1 MKKILFISTALL
13 ASLTAC
19 EDYNDQ
25 FNLGSQISDVKKGVA
40 IKLAAADYATVA
52 NNATNKEIALSK
64 DPENGT
70 YVAALEAIGKNRYFA
85 DKTEAEWFLP
95 AFITEKYPQA
105 DAGSRFSVSYNMYKA
120 PSTYLADFKN
130 LKEYTLSNADYKKV
144 WAETATATYLSP
156 STMKKL
162 PEVLAGAMSNPAE
175 GDMVAV
181 NYAYSEFEPS
191 AGGGSVV
198 PMVYQKVTSFDG
210 EGGNYVI
217 ASKADDGNY
226 YPFGKL
232 SNEGKESAYM
242 YPDPITVSESGVIS
256 QDDGAEQVIAIEA
269 TENGYTLKNAW
280 GQYLYQN
287 ATFDGFYVSS
297 SKPAEAGEWSI
308 SPNSGGTFALKNIAR
323 NKTVKLT
330 LYKDSYSYGCYA
342 DSKYTY
348 FSDPMNKESDKFTIK
363 DVTLPEGSKYVWKI
377 DDSYGYYKGSAFVNK
392 KNLPS
397 ESYVVSSE
405 IDLSKATAPVLNFNL
420 AINHLRE
427 NLAIN
432 HLRENLA
439 TDFFTVRVSSNYTG
453 DVASATWTDL
463 TYDASKVGSS
473 WSFTDQSIDLSQFK
487 GQKIV
492 ISYGYKSTDKC
503 APTVELKNT
512 LVKEKKYWDVC
523 LFKEVPEN
531 EVAAAMMRMTRAS
544 GAYANTA
551 ALYVYTNGTWAEYA
565 KEDVNVL
572 VADPKFYAEI
582 GTDYVSKPSIIFPV
596 YLAQKFPYAVKGE
609 QVAVVYKKTADSNP
623 IVEEYTLNGTWAAST
638 NYSTRTT
645 IFEKAADGTY
655 TAQAGVY
662 LDEALTGGNDGGF
675 TVQDIA
681 LTGVSYVWKND
692 ASYGWKASAFMNNT
706 NNETESWLLTPA
718 IDLSEAMTPQLSFEE
733 AHKFLNGN
741 PLSEYMM
748 VKVSTDYIDDV
759 ESCTWETV
767 EVDETQWSD
776 GQSWD
781 FYKVGPYSLSAYVGQ
796 VIRIAFVYKS
806 TSSAAPTWEIKNVL
820 VNEAE

>member
-210 EGGNYVI
+210 EEGNYVI
-217 ASKADDGNY
+217 AAKADDGNY

-242 YPDPITVSESGVIS
+242 YPNPITVSESGVIS

-297 SKPAEAGEWSI
+297 SKPAEAGDWSI
-308 SPNSGGTFALKNIAR
+308 SPNSDGTFALKNIAR

-348 FSDPMNKESDKFTIK
+348 FSDPMNKETDKFAIK
-363 DVTLPEGSKYVWKI
+363 DVKLPEGSTYVWSI
-377 DDSYGYYKGSAFVNK
+377 DKKYACHKASAFVGE
-392 KNLPS
+392 KNLTS
-397 ESYVVSSE
+397 ESYLVSSE

-420 AINHLRE
+420 AINHLGE
-427 NLAIN
+427 NLA
-432 HLRENLA
+432 A
-439 TDFFTVRVSSNYTG
+439 TDFFTVRVSSDYTG

-638 NYSTRTT
+638 AYSTRTT

-681 LTGVSYVWKND
+681 LTGVSHVWKSD
-692 ASYGWKASAFMNNT
+692 ASYGWKASAFMINT
-706 NNETESWLLTPA
+706 NYETESWLLTPA

-733 AHKFLNGN
+733 AHRFLNGN

-748 VKVSTDYIDDV
+748 VKVSTNYIDDV

-776 GQSWD
+776 GQNWD

>member
-19 EDYNDQ
+19 DDYNDQ
-25 FNLGSQISDVKKGVA
+25 FNLDSQISDVKKGVA
-40 IKLAAADYATVA
+40 IKLAAADYATIA

-85 DKTEAEWFLP
+85 SKTEAEWFLP

-105 DAGSRFSVSYNMYKA
+105 DAGSRFSVSYNMYKE

-130 LKEYTLSNADYKKV
+130 LKEYTLSNTDYRNV
-144 WAETATATYLSP
+144 WGETASATYLSP
-156 STMKKL
+156 STLKKL
-162 PEVLAGAMSNPAE
+162 PEVLSGAVSNPAE
-175 GDMVAV
+175 GDMMVV

-210 EGGNYVI
+210 EAGNYVI
-217 ASKADDGNY
+217 AAKADDGNY

-232 SNEGKESAYM
+232 SNESKESAYM
-242 YPDPITVSESGVIS
+242 YPDPITVSENGVIS
-256 QDDGAEQVIAIEA
+256 QDDGAEQVMAIEA
-269 TENGYTLKNAW
+269 TENGYNLKNAW

-287 ATFDGFYVSS
+287 ATYDGFYVSS
-297 SKPAEAGEWSI
+297 SKPTEAGEWSI
-308 SPNSGGTFALKNIAR
+308 SPNSDGTFVLKNIAR
-323 NKTVKLT
+323 DKTVKLT

-363 DVTLPEGSKYVWKI
+363 DVKLPEGSTYVWKI
-377 DDSYGYYKGSAFVNK
+377 DSYGYYKGSAFVNN
-392 KNLPS
+392 KNLAS

-405 IDLSKATAPVLNFNL
+405 IDLSKATAPVLSFNL
-420 AINHLRE
+420 AINFL
-427 NLAIN
+427 NGN
-432 HLRENLA
+432 KA

-453 DVASATWTDL
+453 DVAGATWTDL

-473 WSFTDQSIDLSQFK
+473 WTFTNQSIDLSQFK

-492 ISYGYKSTDKC
+492 IAYGYKSTDKC
-503 APTVELKNT
+503 APTVELKNSS
-512 LVKEKKYWDVC
+512 VKEKSYWDVC

-544 GAYANTA
+544 GAYANSS
-551 ALYVYTNGTWAEYA
+551 ALYVYSDGAWVEYN

-582 GTDYVSKPSIIFPV
+582 GTDYVSKPSVIFPV

-662 LDEALTGGNDGGF
+662 LDEALTGGSDGGF

-681 LTGVSYVWKND
+681 LTGVSYVWKSD

-706 NNETESWLLTPA
+706 NYPTESWLLTPA
-718 IDLSEAMTPQLSFEE
+718 IDLSEAVSPQLSFEE
-733 AHKFLNGN
+733 AHKFLNNN
-741 PLSEYMM
+741 PLSEFMM
-748 VKVSTDYIDDV
+748 IKVSTDYVDDV
-759 ESCTWETV
+759 ESATWDDV
-767 EVDETQWSD
+767 EIDETQWSD

-781 FYKVGPYSLSAYVGQ
+781 YYKVGPYSLSAYIGQ

-806 TSSAAPTWEIKNVL
+806 TDSAAPTWEIKNAL

>member
-64 DPENGT
+64 DPEKGT

-217 ASKADDGNY
+217 AAKADDGNY

-232 SNEGKESAYM
+232 DNEGKESAYM

-342 DSKYTY
+342 ESKYAY
-348 FSDPMNKESDKFTIK
+348 FSDPMDKETDKFAIK
-363 DVTLPEGSKYVWKI
+363 DVKLPEGSTYVWSI
-377 DDSYGYYKGSAFVNK
+377 DKKNGYHKASAFVGG
-392 KNLPS
+392 KNLTS

-405 IDLSKATAPVLNFNL
+405 IDLSKATAPVLNFTL
-420 AINHLRE
+420 AINYL
-427 NLAIN
+427 NGN
-432 HLRENLA
+432 KA
-439 TDFFTVRVSSNYTG
+439 TDFFTVRVSSDYTG
-453 DVASATWTDL
+453 DVAGATWTDL

-473 WSFTDQSIDLSQFK
+473 WTFTDQSIDLSQFN

-492 ISYGYKSTDKC
+492 IAYGYKSTDQC
-503 APTVELKNT
+503 APPVRLKNT
-512 LVKEKKYWDVC
+512 LVKEKDAKYWDVC

-572 VADPKFYAEI
+572 VADPKLYAEI

>member
-25 FNLGSQISDVKKGVA
+25 FNLGSQISDVKKGVS
-40 IKLAAADYATVA
+40 IKLEAADYATVA

-130 LKEYTLSNADYKKV
+130 LKEYTLTNADYKKV

-162 PEVLAGAMSNPAE
+162 PEVLAGAMGNPAE

-217 ASKADDGNY
+217 AAKADDGNY

-232 SNEGKESAYM
+232 SDESKESAYM
-242 YPDPITVSESGVIS
+242 YPDPMVVSENGVIS
-256 QDDGAEQVIAIEA
+256 QDDGAEQVIAIEV

-287 ATFDGFYVSS
+287 ATYDGFYVSS

-308 SPNSGGTFALKNIAR
+308 SPNSDGTFALKNIAR

-342 DSKYTY
+342 ESKYAY
-348 FSDPMNKESDKFTIK
+348 FSDPMDKETDKFAIK
-363 DVTLPEGSKYVWKI
+363 DVKLPEGSTYVWSI
-377 DDSYGYYKGSAFVNK
+377 DKYGYHKASAFVGG
-392 KNLPS
+392 KNLTS
-397 ESYVVSSE
+397 ESYLVSSE

-420 AINHLRE
+420 AINYLRG
-427 NLAIN
+427 
-432 HLRENLA
+432 NLA

-453 DVASATWTDL
+453 DVAGATWTDL

-473 WSFTDQSIDLSQFK
+473 WTFTDQSIDLSQFN

-492 ISYGYKSTDKC
+492 IAYGYKSTDQC

-512 LVKEKKYWDVC
+512 LVKEKDAKYWDVC

-531 EVAAAMMRMTRAS
+531 EVAAAMMRMTTRAS

-623 IVEEYTLNGTWAAST
+623 IVEEYTFNGGWAAST

-645 IFEKAADGTY
+645 IFEKAVDGTY
-655 TAQAGVY
+655 SAQAGVY

-681 LTGVSYVWKND
+681 LTGVSYVWKSD
-692 ASYGWKASAFMNNT
+692 ASYGWKASGFRDNT
-706 NNETESWLLTPA
+706 NYETESWLLTPA
-718 IDLSEAMTPQLSFEE
+718 VDLSEAMTPQLSFEE
-733 AHKFLNGN
+733 AHKFLGTNKI
-741 PLSEYMM
+741 SDYMM
-748 VKVSTDYIDDV
+748 VKVSTDYVDDV
-759 ESCTWETV
+759 ESCTWEDV
-767 EVDETQWSD
+767 EIDETQWSD

>member
-130 LKEYTLSNADYKKV
+130 LKEYTLTNADYKKV

-162 PEVLAGAMSNPAE
+162 PEVLASAMSNPAE

-198 PMVYQKVTSFDG
+198 PMVYQQVTSFDG
-210 EGGNYVI
+210 EEGNYVI
-217 ASKADDGNY
+217 AAMADDGNY

-232 SNEGKESAYM
+232 SNESKESAYM
-242 YPDPITVSESGVIS
+242 YPDPIAVSENGVIS
-256 QDDGAEQVIAIEA
+256 QDDGVEQVIAIEA

-287 ATFDGFYVSS
+287 ATYDGFYVSS

-308 SPNSGGTFALKNIAR
+308 SPNSDGTFALKNIAR

-342 DSKYTY
+342 ESKYAY
-348 FSDPMNKESDKFTIK
+348 FSDPMDKETDKFTMKDIK
-363 DVTLPEGSKYVWKI
+363 LPEGSTYVWSI
-377 DDSYGYYKGSAFVNK
+377 DKYGYHKASAFVGG
-392 KNLPS
+392 KNLAS
-397 ESYVVSSE
+397 ESYLVSSE

-420 AINHLRE
+420 AINYLRG
-427 NLAIN
+427 
-432 HLRENLA
+432 NLA

-453 DVASATWTDL
+453 DIASATWTDL

-473 WSFTDQSIDLSQFK
+473 WTFTDQSIDLSQFN

-492 ISYGYKSTDKC
+492 IAYGYKSTDQC

-512 LVKEKKYWDVC
+512 LVKEKDAKYWDVC

-531 EVAAAMMRMTRAS
+531 EIAAAMMRMATRAS

-609 QVAVVYKKTADSNP
+609 QVAVVYKKTADGNP
-623 IVEEYTLNGTWAAST
+623 IVEEYTFNGGWAAST

-681 LTGVSYVWKND
+681 LTGVSYVWKSD

-706 NNETESWLLTPA
+706 NYETESWLLTPA
-718 IDLSEAMTPQLSFEE
+718 IDLSEAMSPQLSFEE
-733 AHKFLNGN
+733 AHKFLGTNKI
-741 PLSEYMM
+741 SDYMM
-748 VKVSTDYIDDV
+748 VKISTDYVDDV

>member
-1 MKKILFISTALL
+1 MK
-13 ASLTAC
+13 
-19 EDYNDQ
+19 
-25 FNLGSQISDVKKGVA
+25 
-40 IKLAAADYATVA
+40 
-52 NNATNKEIALSK
+52 
-64 DPENGT
+64 
-70 YVAALEAIGKNRYFA
+70 
-85 DKTEAEWFLP
+85 
-95 AFITEKYPQA
+95 
-105 DAGSRFSVSYNMYKA
+105 
-120 PSTYLADFKN
+120 
-130 LKEYTLSNADYKKV
+130 
-144 WAETATATYLSP
+144 
-156 STMKKL
+156 
-162 PEVLAGAMSNPAE
+162 
-175 GDMVAV
+175 
-181 NYAYSEFEPS
+181 EP
-191 AGGGSVV
+191 
-198 PMVYQKVTSFDG
+198 
-210 EGGNYVI
+210 
-217 ASKADDGNY
+217 
-226 YPFGKL
+226 
-232 SNEGKESAYM
+232 
-242 YPDPITVSESGVIS
+242 
-256 QDDGAEQVIAIEA
+256 
-269 TENGYTLKNAW
+269 
-280 GQYLYQN
+280 
-287 ATFDGFYVSS
+287 
-297 SKPAEAGEWSI
+297 
-308 SPNSGGTFALKNIAR
+308 
-323 NKTVKLT
+323 
-330 LYKDSYSYGCYA
+330 C
-342 DSKYTY
+342 
-348 FSDPMNKESDKFTIK
+348 IK

-377 DDSYGYYKGSAFVNK
+377 DDSYGYYKGSAFVNN
-392 KNLPS
+392 KNLVS

-405 IDLSKATAPVLNFNL
+405 IDLSKATAPVLNFTL
-420 AINHLRE
+420 AINFLKG
-427 NLAIN
+427 NK
-432 HLRENLA
+432 A

-453 DVASATWTDL
+453 DVAGATWTDL

-512 LVKEKKYWDVC
+512 LVKEKDAKYWDVC

-572 VADPKFYAEI
+572 VADPKLYAEI

-681 LTGVSYVWKND
+681 LTGVSYVWKSD

>member
-13 ASLTAC
+13 AALTAC
-19 EDYNDQ
+19 DDYNDQ

-40 IKLAAADYATVA
+40 IKLAAADYATIA

-85 DKTEAEWFLP
+85 SKTEAEWFLP

-105 DAGSRFSVSYNMYKA
+105 DAGSRFSVSYNMYKE
-120 PSTYLADFKN
+120 PSAYLTDFKN
-130 LKEYTLSNADYKKV
+130 LKEYTLSNADYRNV
-144 WAETATATYLSP
+144 WGETASATYLSP
-156 STMKKL
+156 STVKKL
-162 PEVLAGAMSNPAE
+162 PEVLSGAVSNPAE
-175 GDMVAV
+175 GDMMVV

-191 AGGGSVV
+191 SGGSSVV

-210 EGGNYVI
+210 EAGNYVI
-217 ASKADDGNY
+217 AAKADDGNY

-232 SNEGKESAYM
+232 SNESKESAYM
-242 YPDPITVSESGVIS
+242 YPDPITVSENGVIS

-287 ATFDGFYVSS
+287 ATYDGFYVSS
-297 SKPAEAGEWSI
+297 SKPTEAGEWSI
-308 SPNSGGTFALKNIAR
+308 SPNSDGTFVLKNIAR
-323 NKTVKLT
+323 DKTVKLT

-342 DSKYTY
+342 NSKYTY

-363 DVTLPEGSKYVWKI
+363 DVMLPEGSTYVWKI
-377 DDSYGYYKGSAFVNK
+377 DDSHGYYKGSAFVNN
-392 KNLPS
+392 KNLVS

-405 IDLSKATAPVLNFNL
+405 IDLSKATAPVLSFNL
-420 AINHLRE
+420 AINFL
-427 NLAIN
+427 NGN
-432 HLRENLA
+432 KA
-439 TDFFTVRVSSNYTG
+439 TDFFTVKVSSNYTG
-453 DVASATWTDL
+453 DVSSATWTDL
-463 TYDASKVGSS
+463 TYDASKLGSS
-473 WSFTDQSIDLSQFK
+473 WTFTDQSIDLSQFK

-492 ISYGYKSTDKC
+492 IAFAYKSTDQC

-512 LVKEKKYWDVC
+512 LVKEKNYWDVC

-531 EVAAAMMRMTRAS
+531 EVAAAMVRMSRAT
-544 GAYANTA
+544 GAYANSS
-551 ALYVYTNGTWAEYA
+551 ALYVYSDGAWVEYN

-582 GTDYVSKPSIIFPV
+582 GTDYVSKPSVTFPI

-623 IVEEYTLNGTWAAST
+623 VVEEYTLNGTWAAST
-638 NYSTRTT
+638 AYSTRTT

-662 LDEALTGGNDGGF
+662 LDEALTGGSDGGF

-681 LTGVSYVWKND
+681 LTGVSYVWKSD

-706 NNETESWLLTPA
+706 NYPTESWLLTPA
-718 IDLSEAMTPQLSFEE
+718 IDLSEAVSPQLSFEE
-733 AHKFLNGN
+733 AHKFLNNN
-741 PLSEYMM
+741 PLSEFMM
-748 VKVSTDYIDDV
+748 IKVSTDYVDDV
-759 ESCTWETV
+759 ESATWDDV
-767 EVDETQWSD
+767 EIDETQWSD

-806 TSSAAPTWEIKNVL
+806 TSSAAPTWEIKNAL

>member
-120 PSTYLADFKN
+120 PSTYLTDFKN

-217 ASKADDGNY
+217 AAKADDGNY

-232 SNEGKESAYM
+232 SNESKESAYM
-242 YPDPITVSESGVIS
+242 YPDPITVSENGVIS

-308 SPNSGGTFALKNIAR
+308 SPNSDGTFVLKNIAR
-323 NKTVKLT
+323 DKTVKLT

-377 DDSYGYYKGSAFVNK
+377 DDSHGYYKGSAFVNN
-392 KNLPS
+392 KNLVS

-405 IDLSKATAPVLNFNL
+405 IDLSKATAPVLNFTL
-420 AINHLRE
+420 AINFLKG
-427 NLAIN
+427 NK
-432 HLRENLA
+432 A

-453 DVASATWTDL
+453 DVAGATWTDL

-473 WSFTDQSIDLSQFK
+473 WNFTDQSIDLSQFK

-512 LVKEKKYWDVC
+512 LVKEKDAKYWDVC

-551 ALYVYTNGTWAEYA
+551 ALYVCTNGTWAEYA

-582 GTDYVSKPSIIFPV
+582 GTDYVSKPSVIFPV

-623 IVEEYTLNGTWAAST
+623 IVEEYTLNGTVLSLPKGE
-638 NYSTRTT
+638 NRR
-645 IFEKAADGTY
+645 IF
-655 TAQAGVY
+655 
-662 LDEALTGGNDGGF
+662 F
-675 TVQDIA
+675 
-681 LTGVSYVWKND
+681 S
-692 ASYGWKASAFMNNT
+692 
-706 NNETESWLLTPA
+706 LLTKSNRFSHEKTF
-718 IDLSEAMTPQLSFEE
+718 IYFRT
-733 AHKFLNGN
+733 G
-741 PLSEYMM
+741 
-748 VKVSTDYIDDV
+748 T
-759 ESCTWETV
+759 
-767 EVDETQWSD
+767 
-776 GQSWD
+776 G
-781 FYKVGPYSLSAYVGQ
+781 
-796 VIRIAFVYKS
+796 FVQCR
-806 TSSAAPTWEIKNVL
+806 L
-820 VNEAE
+820 

>member
-130 LKEYTLSNADYKKV
+130 LKEYTLTNADYKKV

-217 ASKADDGNY
+217 AAKADDGNY

-232 SNEGKESAYM
+232 SDESKESAYM
-242 YPDPITVSESGVIS
+242 YPDPMVVSENGVIS
-256 QDDGAEQVIAIEA
+256 QDDGAEQVIAIEV

-287 ATFDGFYVSS
+287 ATYDGFYVSS

-308 SPNSGGTFALKNIAR
+308 SPNSDGTFALKNIAR

-342 DSKYTY
+342 ESKYAY
-348 FSDPMNKESDKFTIK
+348 FSDPMDKETDKFAIK
-363 DVTLPEGSKYVWKI
+363 DVKLPEGSTYVWSI
-377 DDSYGYYKGSAFVNK
+377 DKYGYHKASAFVGG
-392 KNLPS
+392 KNLTS
-397 ESYVVSSE
+397 ESYLVSSE

-420 AINHLRE
+420 AINYLRG
-427 NLAIN
+427 
-432 HLRENLA
+432 NLA

-463 TYDASKVGSS
+463 TYDASNVGSS
-473 WSFTDQSIDLSQFK
+473 WTFTDQSIDLSQFN

-492 ISYGYKSTDKC
+492 IAYGYKSTDQC

-512 LVKEKKYWDVC
+512 LVKEKDAKYWDVC

-531 EVAAAMMRMTRAS
+531 EVAAAMMRMTTRAS

-623 IVEEYTLNGTWAAST
+623 IVEEYTFNGGWAAST

-645 IFEKAADGTY
+645 IFVKAADGTY

-681 LTGVSYVWKND
+681 LTGVSYVWKSD

-706 NNETESWLLTPA
+706 NYETESWLLTPA

-733 AHKFLNGN
+733 AHKFLGTNKI
-741 PLSEYMM
+741 SDYMM
-748 VKVSTDYIDDV
+748 VKVSTDYVDDV
-759 ESCTWETV
+759 ESCTWEDV
-767 EVDETQWSD
+767 EIDETQWSD

>member
-217 ASKADDGNY
+217 AAKADDGNY

-256 QDDGAEQVIAIEA
+256 QDDGAEQVIAIEV

-287 ATFDGFYVSS
+287 PTYDGFYVSS

-308 SPNSGGTFALKNIAR
+308 SPNSDGTFALKNIAR

-348 FSDPMNKESDKFTIK
+348 FSDPMNKETDKFAIK
-363 DVTLPEGSKYVWKI
+363 DVKLPEGSTYVWSI
-377 DDSYGYYKGSAFVNK
+377 DKKYACHKASAFVGE
-392 KNLPS
+392 KNLTS
-397 ESYVVSSE
+397 ESYLVSSE

-420 AINHLRE
+420 AINHLGE
-427 NLAIN
+427 N
-432 HLRENLA
+432 NLA
-439 TDFFTVRVSSNYTG
+439 TDFFTVRVSSDYTG
-453 DVASATWTDL
+453 DVAIATWTDL
-463 TYDASKVGSS
+463 TYDASNVGKS
-473 WSFTDQSIDLSQFK
+473 WTFTDQSIDLSQFK

-492 ISYGYKSTDKC
+492 IAYGYKSTDKC

-512 LVKEKKYWDVC
+512 LVKEKDAKYWDVC

-572 VADPKFYAEI
+572 VADPKLYAEI

-681 LTGVSYVWKND
+681 LTGVSYVWKSD
-692 ASYGWKASAFMNNT
+692 AIYGWKASAFMNNT

-733 AHKFLNGN
+733 AHKFLGTNKI
-741 PLSEYMM
+741 SDYMM
-748 VKVSTDYIDDV
+748 VKISTDYVDDV

>member
-130 LKEYTLSNADYKKV
+130 LKEYTLTNADYKKV

-217 ASKADDGNY
+217 AAKADDGNY

-232 SNEGKESAYM
+232 SDESKESAYM
-242 YPDPITVSESGVIS
+242 YPDPMVVSENGVIS
-256 QDDGAEQVIAIEA
+256 QDDGAEQVIAIEV

-287 ATFDGFYVSS
+287 ATYDGFYVSS

-308 SPNSGGTFALKNIAR
+308 SPNSDGTFALKNIAR

-342 DSKYTY
+342 ESKYAY
-348 FSDPMNKESDKFTIK
+348 FSDPMDKETDKFAIK
-363 DVTLPEGSKYVWKI
+363 DVKLPEGSTYVWSI
-377 DDSYGYYKGSAFVNK
+377 DKYGYHKASAFVGG
-392 KNLPS
+392 KNLTS
-397 ESYVVSSE
+397 ESYLVSSE

-420 AINHLRE
+420 AINYLRG
-427 NLAIN
+427 
-432 HLRENLA
+432 NLA

-463 TYDASKVGSS
+463 TYDASNVGSS
-473 WSFTDQSIDLSQFK
+473 WTFTDQSIDLSQFN

-492 ISYGYKSTDKC
+492 IAYGYKSTDQC

-512 LVKEKKYWDVC
+512 LVKEKDAKYWDVC

-531 EVAAAMMRMTRAS
+531 EVAAAMMRMTTRAS

-623 IVEEYTLNGTWAAST
+623 IVEEYTFNGGWAAST

-681 LTGVSYVWKND
+681 LTGVSYVWKSD

-706 NNETESWLLTPA
+706 NYETESWLLTPA
-718 IDLSEAMTPQLSFEE
+718 VDLSEAMTPQLSFEE
-733 AHKFLNGN
+733 AHKFLGTNKI
-741 PLSEYMM
+741 SDYMM
-748 VKVSTDYIDDV
+748 VKVSTDYVDDV
-759 ESCTWETV
+759 ESCTWEDV
-767 EVDETQWSD
+767 EIDETQWSD

>member
-210 EGGNYVI
+210 EEGNYVI
-217 ASKADDGNY
+217 AAKADDGNY

-242 YPDPITVSESGVIS
+242 YPNPITVSESGVIS

-297 SKPAEAGEWSI
+297 SKPAEAGDWSI
-308 SPNSGGTFALKNIAR
+308 SPNSDGTFALKNIAR

-348 FSDPMNKESDKFTIK
+348 FSDPMNKETDKFAIK
-363 DVTLPEGSKYVWKI
+363 DVKLPEGSTYVWSI
-377 DDSYGYYKGSAFVNK
+377 DKKYACHKASAFVGE
-392 KNLPS
+392 KNLTS
-397 ESYVVSSE
+397 ESYLVSSE

-420 AINHLRE
+420 AINHLGE
-427 NLAIN
+427 NLA
-432 HLRENLA
+432 A
-439 TDFFTVRVSSNYTG
+439 TDFFTVRVSSDYTG

-572 VADPKFYAEI
+572 VADPKLYAEI

-681 LTGVSYVWKND
+681 LTGVSHVWKSD
-692 ASYGWKASAFMNNT
+692 ASYGWKASAHMNNT
-706 NNETESWLLTPA
+706 NYETESWLLTPA

>member
-1 MKKILFISTALL
+1 MKKILFASTILL

-25 FNLGSQISDVKKGVA
+25 FNIGSQISDVKKGVA

-85 DKTEAEWFLP
+85 SKTEAEWFLP

-105 DAGSRFSVSYNMYKA
+105 DAGSRFSVSYNMYRE

-130 LKEYTLSNADYKKV
+130 LKEYTLSNADYRNV
-144 WAETATATYLSP
+144 WGETASATYLSP
-156 STMKKL
+156 STVKKL
-162 PEVLAGAMSNPAE
+162 PEVLSGAVSNPAE
-175 GDMVAV
+175 GDMMVV

-210 EGGNYVI
+210 EAGNYVI
-217 ASKADDGNY
+217 AAKADDGNY

-232 SNEGKESAYM
+232 SNESKESAYM
-242 YPDPITVSESGVIS
+242 YPDPITVSENGVIS

-287 ATFDGFYVSS
+287 ATYDGFYVSS
-297 SKPAEAGEWSI
+297 SKPTEAGEWSI
-308 SPNSGGTFALKNIAR
+308 SPNSDGTFVLKNIAR
-323 NKTVKLT
+323 DKTVKLT

-363 DVTLPEGSKYVWKI
+363 DVTLPEGSTYVWKI
-377 DDSYGYYKGSAFVNK
+377 DDSHGYYKGSAFVNN
-392 KNLPS
+392 KNLVS

-405 IDLSKATAPVLNFNL
+405 IDLSKATAPVLNFTL
-420 AINHLRE
+420 AINFL
-427 NLAIN
+427 NGN
-432 HLRENLA
+432 KA

-453 DVASATWTDL
+453 DVAGATWTDL

-473 WSFTDQSIDLSQFK
+473 WTFTDQSIDLSQFK

-492 ISYGYKSTDKC
+492 IAYSYKSTDKC

-512 LVKEKKYWDVC
+512 LVKEKNYWDVC

-544 GAYANTA
+544 GAYANSS
-551 ALYVYTNGTWAEYA
+551 ALYVYSNGTWAEYS

-582 GTDYVSKPSIIFPV
+582 GADYVSKPSVTFPI

-609 QVAVVYKKTADSNP
+609 QVAVVYKKTADGNP
-623 IVEEYTLNGTWAAST
+623 VVEEYTLNGTWAAST
-638 NYSTRTT
+638 AYSTRTT

-681 LTGVSYVWKND
+681 LTGVSYVWKSD

-706 NNETESWLLTPA
+706 NYPTESWLLTPA
-718 IDLSEAMTPQLSFEE
+718 IDLSEAVSPQLSFEE
-733 AHKFLNGN
+733 AHKFLNNN

-748 VKVSTDYIDDV
+748 IKVSTDYVDNV
-759 ESCTWETV
+759 EDCTWETL

-806 TSSAAPTWEIKNVL
+806 TSNAAPTWEIKNVL

>member
-25 FNLGSQISDVKKGVA
+25 FNLGSQISDVKKGVS
-40 IKLAAADYATVA
+40 IKLEAADYATVA

-130 LKEYTLSNADYKKV
+130 LKEYTLTNADYKKV

-217 ASKADDGNY
+217 AAKADDGNY

-232 SNEGKESAYM
+232 SDESKESAYM
-242 YPDPITVSESGVIS
+242 YPDPMVVSENGVIS
-256 QDDGAEQVIAIEA
+256 QDDGAEQVIAIEV

-287 ATFDGFYVSS
+287 ATYDGFYVSS

-308 SPNSGGTFALKNIAR
+308 SPNSDGTFALKNIAR

-342 DSKYTY
+342 ESKYAY
-348 FSDPMNKESDKFTIK
+348 FSDPMDKETDKFAIK
-363 DVTLPEGSKYVWKI
+363 DVKLPEGSTYVWSI
-377 DDSYGYYKGSAFVNK
+377 DKYGYHKASAFVGG
-392 KNLPS
+392 KNLTS
-397 ESYVVSSE
+397 ESYLVSSE

-420 AINHLRE
+420 AINYLRG
-427 NLAIN
+427 
-432 HLRENLA
+432 NLA

-463 TYDASKVGSS
+463 TYDASNVGSS
-473 WSFTDQSIDLSQFK
+473 WTFTDQSIDLSQFN

-492 ISYGYKSTDKC
+492 IAYGYKSTDQC

-512 LVKEKKYWDVC
+512 LVKEKDAKYWDVC

-531 EVAAAMMRMTRAS
+531 EVAAAMMRMTTRAS

-623 IVEEYTLNGTWAAST
+623 IVEEYTFNGGWAAST

-645 IFEKAADGTY
+645 IFEKAVDGTY
-655 TAQAGVY
+655 SAQAGVY

-681 LTGVSYVWKND
+681 LTGVSYVWKSD
-692 ASYGWKASAFMNNT
+692 ASYGWKASGFRDNT
-706 NNETESWLLTPA
+706 NYETESWLLTPA
-718 IDLSEAMTPQLSFEE
+718 VDLSEAMTPQLSFEE
-733 AHKFLNGN
+733 AHKFLGTNKI
-741 PLSEYMM
+741 SDYMM
-748 VKVSTDYIDDV
+748 VKVSTDYVDDV
-759 ESCTWETV
+759 ESCTWEDV
-767 EVDETQWSD
+767 EIDETQWSD

>member
-130 LKEYTLSNADYKKV
+130 LKEYTLTNADYKKV

-217 ASKADDGNY
+217 AAKADDGNY

-232 SNEGKESAYM
+232 SDESKESAYM
-242 YPDPITVSESGVIS
+242 YPDPMVVSENGVIS
-256 QDDGAEQVIAIEA
+256 QDDGAEQVIAIEV

-287 ATFDGFYVSS
+287 ATYDGFYVSS

-308 SPNSGGTFALKNIAR
+308 SPNSDGTFALKNIAR

-342 DSKYTY
+342 ESKYAY
-348 FSDPMNKESDKFTIK
+348 FSDPMDKETDKFAIK
-363 DVTLPEGSKYVWKI
+363 DVKLPEGSTYVWSI
-377 DDSYGYYKGSAFVNK
+377 DQYGYHKASAFVGG
-392 KNLPS
+392 KNLTS
-397 ESYVVSSE
+397 ESYLVSSE

-420 AINHLRE
+420 AINYLRG
-427 NLAIN
+427 
-432 HLRENLA
+432 NLA

-463 TYDASKVGSS
+463 TYDASNVGSS
-473 WSFTDQSIDLSQFK
+473 WTFTDQSIDLSQFN

-492 ISYGYKSTDKC
+492 IAYGYKSTDQC

-512 LVKEKKYWDVC
+512 LVKEKDAKYWGVC

-531 EVAAAMMRMTRAS
+531 EVAAAMMRMTTRAS

-623 IVEEYTLNGTWAAST
+623 IVEEYTFNGGWAAST

-645 IFEKAADGTY
+645 IFVKAADGTY

-681 LTGVSYVWKND
+681 LTGVSYVWKSD

-706 NNETESWLLTPA
+706 NYETESWLLTPA

>member
-13 ASLTAC
+13 AALTAC
-19 EDYNDQ
+19 DDYNDQ
-25 FNLGSQISDVKKGVA
+25 FNLDSQISDVKKGVA
-40 IKLAAADYATVA
+40 IKLAAADYATIA

-85 DKTEAEWFLP
+85 SKTEAEWFLP

-105 DAGSRFSVSYNMYKA
+105 DAGSRFSVSYNMYRE
-120 PSTYLADFKN
+120 PSAYLADFKN
-130 LKEYTLSNADYKKV
+130 LKEYTLSNADYRNV
-144 WAETATATYLSP
+144 WGETASATYLSP
-156 STMKKL
+156 STVKKL
-162 PEVLAGAMSNPAE
+162 PEVLSGAVSNPAE
-175 GDMVAV
+175 GDMMVV

-191 AGGGSVV
+191 SGGGSVV

-210 EGGNYVI
+210 EAGNYVI
-217 ASKADDGNY
+217 AAKADDGNY

-232 SNEGKESAYM
+232 DKESYNYGYM
-242 YPDPITVSESGVIS
+242 NPSPITVGENGVIANA
-256 QDDGAEQVIAIEA
+256 DGAEQVV
-269 TENGYTLKNAW
+269 TLGKGDKGFTLLNGWSKYI
-280 GQYLYQN
+280 YLSGTYN
-287 ATFDGFYVSS
+287 SFNVSS
-297 SKPAEAGEWSI
+297 SLPTEGGEWTV
-308 SPNSGGTFALKNIAR
+308 NSNGDGTFSLVNVEK

-330 LYKDSYSYGCYA
+330 YTKDNKYSYGAYPE
-342 DSKYTY
+342 SSYMY

-363 DVTLPEGSKYVWKI
+363 DVTLPGGSTYVWKI
-377 DDSYGYYKGSAFVNK
+377 DDSHGYYKGSAFVNN
-392 KNLPS
+392 KNLVS

-405 IDLSKATAPVLNFNL
+405 IDLSKATAPVLNFTL
-420 AINHLRE
+420 AINFL
-427 NLAIN
+427 NGN
-432 HLRENLA
+432 KA

-453 DVASATWTDL
+453 DVAGATWTDL

-473 WSFTDQSIDLSQFK
+473 WTFTDQSIDLSQFK

-492 ISYGYKSTDKC
+492 IAYSYKSTDKC

-512 LVKEKKYWDVC
+512 LVKEKNYWDVC

-544 GAYANTA
+544 GAYANSSS
-551 ALYVYTNGTWAEYA
+551 LYVYSDGAWSEYS

-582 GTDYVSKPSIIFPV
+582 GTDYVSKPSVIFPV

-662 LDEALTGGNDGGF
+662 LDEPLTGGSNGGF

-681 LTGVSYVWKND
+681 LTGVSYVWKSD

-706 NNETESWLLTPA
+706 NYPTESWLLTPA
-718 IDLSEAMTPQLSFEE
+718 IDLSEAVSPQLSFEE
-733 AHKFLNGN
+733 AHKFLNNN
-741 PLSEYMM
+741 PLSEFMM
-748 VKVSTDYIDDV
+748 IKVSTDYVDDV
-759 ESCTWETV
+759 ETATWDDV
-767 EVDETQWSD
+767 EIDETQWSD

-781 FYKVGPYSLSAYVGQ
+781 FYKVGPYSLSKYIGQ

-806 TSSAAPTWEIKNVL
+806 TSSAAPTWEIKNAL

>member
-25 FNLGSQISDVKKGVA
+25 FNLGSQISDVKKGVS
-40 IKLAAADYATVA
+40 IKLEAADYATVA

-95 AFITEKYPQA
+95 AFITEKYPEA

-130 LKEYTLSNADYKKV
+130 LKEYTLTNADYKKV

-217 ASKADDGNY
+217 AAKADDGNY

-232 SNEGKESAYM
+232 SDESKESAYM
-242 YPDPITVSESGVIS
+242 YPDPMVVSENGVIS
-256 QDDGAEQVIAIEA
+256 QDDGAEQVIAIEV

-287 ATFDGFYVSS
+287 ATYDGFYVSS

-308 SPNSGGTFALKNIAR
+308 SPNSDGTFALKNIAR

-342 DSKYTY
+342 ESKYAY
-348 FSDPMNKESDKFTIK
+348 FSDPMDKETDKFAIK
-363 DVTLPEGSKYVWKI
+363 DVKLPEGSTYVWSI
-377 DDSYGYYKGSAFVNK
+377 DKYGYHKASAFVGG
-392 KNLPS
+392 KNLTS
-397 ESYVVSSE
+397 ESYLVSSE

-420 AINHLRE
+420 AINYLRG
-427 NLAIN
+427 
-432 HLRENLA
+432 NLA

-463 TYDASKVGSS
+463 TYDASNVGSS
-473 WSFTDQSIDLSQFK
+473 WTFTDQSIDLSQFN

-492 ISYGYKSTDKC
+492 IAYGYKSTDQC

-512 LVKEKKYWDVC
+512 LVKEKDAKYWDVC

-531 EVAAAMMRMTRAS
+531 EVAAAMMRMTTRAS

-623 IVEEYTLNGTWAAST
+623 IVEEYTFNGGWAVST

-645 IFEKAADGTY
+645 IFVKAADGTY

-681 LTGVSYVWKND
+681 LTGVSYVWKSD

-706 NNETESWLLTPA
+706 NYETESWLLTPA

>member
-19 EDYNDQ
+19 DDYNDQ
-25 FNLGSQISDVKKGVA
+25 FNLDSQISDVKKGVA
-40 IKLAAADYATVA
+40 IKLAAADYATIA

-85 DKTEAEWFLP
+85 SKTEAEWFLP

-105 DAGSRFSVSYNMYKA
+105 DAGSRFSVSYNMYKE

-130 LKEYTLSNADYKKV
+130 LKEYTLSNTDYRNV
-144 WAETATATYLSP
+144 WGETASATYLSP
-156 STMKKL
+156 STLKKL
-162 PEVLAGAMSNPAE
+162 PEVLSGAVSNPAE
-175 GDMVAV
+175 GDMMVV

-210 EGGNYVI
+210 EAGNYVI
-217 ASKADDGNY
+217 AAKADDGNY

-232 SNEGKESAYM
+232 SNESKESAYM
-242 YPDPITVSESGVIS
+242 YPDPITVSENGVIS
-256 QDDGAEQVIAIEA
+256 QDDGAEQVMAIEA
-269 TENGYTLKNAW
+269 TENGYNLKNAW

-287 ATFDGFYVSS
+287 ATYDGFYVSS
-297 SKPAEAGEWSI
+297 SKPTEAGEWSI
-308 SPNSGGTFALKNIAR
+308 SPNSDGTFVLKNIAR
-323 NKTVKLT
+323 DKTVKLT

-363 DVTLPEGSKYVWKI
+363 DVKLPEGSTYVWKI
-377 DDSYGYYKGSAFVNK
+377 DDSHGYYKGSAFVNN
-392 KNLPS
+392 KNLVS

-405 IDLSKATAPVLNFNL
+405 IDLSKATAPALNFTL
-420 AINHLRE
+420 AINFL
-427 NLAIN
+427 NGN
-432 HLRENLA
+432 KA

-453 DVASATWTDL
+453 DVAGATWTDL

-473 WSFTDQSIDLSQFK
+473 WTFTNQSIDLSQFK

-492 ISYGYKSTDKC
+492 IAYGYKSTDKC
-503 APTVELKNT
+503 APTVELKNSS
-512 LVKEKKYWDVC
+512 VKEKSYWDVC

-544 GAYANTA
+544 GAYANSS
-551 ALYVYTNGTWAEYA
+551 ALYVYSDGAWVEYN

-582 GTDYVSKPSIIFPV
+582 GTDYVSKPSVIFPV

-662 LDEALTGGNDGGF
+662 LDEALTGGSDGGF

-681 LTGVSYVWKND
+681 LTGVSYVWKSD
-692 ASYGWKASAFMNNT
+692 ASYGWKASAFMNNI
-706 NNETESWLLTPA
+706 NYPTESWLLTPA
-718 IDLSEAMTPQLSFEE
+718 IDLSEAVSPQLSFEE
-733 AHKFLNGN
+733 AHKFLNNN
-741 PLSEYMM
+741 PLSEFMM
-748 VKVSTDYIDDV
+748 IKVSTDYVDDV
-759 ESCTWETV
+759 ESATWDDV
-767 EVDETQWSD
+767 EIDETQWSD

-781 FYKVGPYSLSAYVGQ
+781 YYKVGPYSLSAYIGQ

-806 TSSAAPTWEIKNVL
+806 TDSAAPTWEIKNAL

>member
-120 PSTYLADFKN
+120 PSTYLTDFKN

-217 ASKADDGNY
+217 AAKADDGNY

-232 SNEGKESAYM
+232 SNESKESAYM
-242 YPDPITVSESGVIS
+242 YPDPITVSENGVIS

-297 SKPAEAGEWSI
+297 SKPAEAGDWSI
-308 SPNSGGTFALKNIAR
+308 SPNSDGTFALKNIAR

-348 FSDPMNKESDKFTIK
+348 FSDPMNKETDKFAIK
-363 DVTLPEGSKYVWKI
+363 DVKLPEGSTYVWSI
-377 DDSYGYYKGSAFVNK
+377 DKKYACHKASAFVGE
-392 KNLPS
+392 KNLTS
-397 ESYVVSSE
+397 ESYLVSSE

-420 AINHLRE
+420 AINHLGE
-427 NLAIN
+427 NLA
-432 HLRENLA
+432 A
-439 TDFFTVRVSSNYTG
+439 TDFFTVRVSSDYTG

-572 VADPKFYAEI
+572 VADPKLYAEI

-681 LTGVSYVWKND
+681 LTGVSYVWKNN

>member
-19 EDYNDQ
+19 DDYNDQ
-25 FNLGSQISDVKKGVA
+25 FNLDSQISDVKKGVA
-40 IKLAAADYATVA
+40 IKLAAADYATIA

-85 DKTEAEWFLP
+85 SKTEAEWFLP

-105 DAGSRFSVSYNMYKA
+105 DAGSRFSVSYNMYKE

-130 LKEYTLSNADYKKV
+130 LKEYTLSNTDYRNV
-144 WAETATATYLSP
+144 WGETASATYLSP
-156 STMKKL
+156 STLKKL
-162 PEVLAGAMSNPAE
+162 PEVLSGAVSNPAE
-175 GDMVAV
+175 GDMMVV

-210 EGGNYVI
+210 EAGNYVI
-217 ASKADDGNY
+217 AAKADDGNY

-232 SNEGKESAYM
+232 SNESKESAYM
-242 YPDPITVSESGVIS
+242 YPDPITVSENGVIS
-256 QDDGAEQVIAIEA
+256 QDDGAEQVMAIEA
-269 TENGYTLKNAW
+269 TENGYNLKNAW

-287 ATFDGFYVSS
+287 ATYDGFYVSS
-297 SKPAEAGEWSI
+297 SKPTEAGEWSI
-308 SPNSGGTFALKNIAR
+308 SPNSDGTFVLKNIAR
-323 NKTVKLT
+323 DKTVKLT

-363 DVTLPEGSKYVWKI
+363 DVKLPEGSTYVWKI
-377 DDSYGYYKGSAFVNK
+377 DDSHGYYKGSAFVNN
-392 KNLPS
+392 KNLVS

-405 IDLSKATAPVLNFNL
+405 IDLSKATAPALNFTL
-420 AINHLRE
+420 AINFL
-427 NLAIN
+427 NGN
-432 HLRENLA
+432 KA

-453 DVASATWTDL
+453 DVAGATWTDL

-473 WSFTDQSIDLSQFK
+473 WTFTNQSIDLSQFK

-492 ISYGYKSTDKC
+492 IAYGYKSTDQC
-503 APTVELKNT
+503 APTVELKNSS
-512 LVKEKKYWDVC
+512 VKEKSYWDVC

-544 GAYANTA
+544 GAYANSS
-551 ALYVYTNGTWAEYA
+551 ALYVYSDGAWVEYN

-582 GTDYVSKPSIIFPV
+582 GTDYVSKPSVIFPV

-662 LDEALTGGNDGGF
+662 LDEALTGGSDGGF

-681 LTGVSYVWKND
+681 LTGVSYVWKSD

-706 NNETESWLLTPA
+706 NYPTESWLLTPA
-718 IDLSEAMTPQLSFEE
+718 IDLSEAVSPQLSFEE
-733 AHKFLNGN
+733 AHKFLNNN
-741 PLSEYMM
+741 PLSEFMM
-748 VKVSTDYIDDV
+748 IKVSTDYVDDV
-759 ESCTWETV
+759 ESATWDDV
-767 EVDETQWSD
+767 EIDETQWSD

-781 FYKVGPYSLSAYVGQ
+781 FYKVGPYSLSAYIGQ

-806 TSSAAPTWEIKNVL
+806 TDSAAPTWEIKNAL

>member
-19 EDYNDQ
+19 DDYNDQ
-25 FNLGSQISDVKKGVA
+25 FNLDSQISDVKKGVA
-40 IKLAAADYATVA
+40 IKLAAADYATIA

-85 DKTEAEWFLP
+85 SKTEAEWFLP

-105 DAGSRFSVSYNMYKA
+105 DAGSRFSVSYNMYKE

-130 LKEYTLSNADYKKV
+130 LKEYTLSNTDYRNV
-144 WAETATATYLSP
+144 WGETASATYLSP
-156 STMKKL
+156 STLKKL
-162 PEVLAGAMSNPAE
+162 PEVLSGAVSNPAE
-175 GDMVAV
+175 GDMMVV

-191 AGGGSVV
+191 AGGCSVV

-210 EGGNYVI
+210 EAGNYVI
-217 ASKADDGNY
+217 AAKADDGNY

-232 SNEGKESAYM
+232 SNESKESAYM
-242 YPDPITVSESGVIS
+242 YPDPITVSENGVIS
-256 QDDGAEQVIAIEA
+256 QDDGAEQVMAIEA
-269 TENGYTLKNAW
+269 TENGYNLKNAW

-287 ATFDGFYVSS
+287 ATYDGFYVSS
-297 SKPAEAGEWSI
+297 SKPTEAGEWSI
-308 SPNSGGTFALKNIAR
+308 SPNSDGTFVLKNIAR
-323 NKTVKLT
+323 DKTVKLT

-363 DVTLPEGSKYVWKI
+363 DVKLPEGSTYVWKI
-377 DDSYGYYKGSAFVNK
+377 DSYGYYKGSAFVNN
-392 KNLPS
+392 KNLAS

-405 IDLSKATAPVLNFNL
+405 IDLSKATAPVLSFNL
-420 AINHLRE
+420 AINFL
-427 NLAIN
+427 NGN
-432 HLRENLA
+432 KA

-453 DVASATWTDL
+453 DVAGATWTDL

-473 WSFTDQSIDLSQFK
+473 WTFTNQSIDLSQFK

-492 ISYGYKSTDKC
+492 IAYGYKSTDKC
-503 APTVELKNT
+503 APTVELKNSS
-512 LVKEKKYWDVC
+512 VKEKSYWDVC

-544 GAYANTA
+544 GAYANSS
-551 ALYVYTNGTWAEYA
+551 ALYVYSDGAWVEYN

-582 GTDYVSKPSIIFPV
+582 GTDYVSKPSVIFPV

-662 LDEALTGGNDGGF
+662 LDEALTGGSDGGF

-681 LTGVSYVWKND
+681 LTGVSYVWKSD

-706 NNETESWLLTPA
+706 NYPTESWLLTPA
-718 IDLSEAMTPQLSFEE
+718 IDLSEAVSPQLSFEE
-733 AHKFLNGN
+733 AHKFLNNN
-741 PLSEYMM
+741 PLSEFMM
-748 VKVSTDYIDDV
+748 IKVSTDYVDDV
-759 ESCTWETV
+759 ESATWDDV
-767 EVDETQWSD
+767 EIDETQWSD

-781 FYKVGPYSLSAYVGQ
+781 YYKVGPYSLSAYIGQ

-806 TSSAAPTWEIKNVL
+806 TDSAAPTWEIKNAL

>member
-217 ASKADDGNY
+217 AAKADDGNY

-256 QDDGAEQVIAIEA
+256 QDDGAEQVIAIEV

-287 ATFDGFYVSS
+287 PTYDGFYVSS

-308 SPNSGGTFALKNIAR
+308 SPNSDGTFALKNIAR

-342 DSKYTY
+342 ESKYAY
-348 FSDPMNKESDKFTIK
+348 FSDPMDKETDKFAIK
-363 DVTLPEGSKYVWKI
+363 DVKLPEGSTYVWSI
-377 DDSYGYYKGSAFVNK
+377 DKKNGYHKASAFVGGK
-392 KNLPS
+392 KLTS
-397 ESYVVSSE
+397 ESYLVSSE

-420 AINHLRE
+420 AINHLGE
-427 NLAIN
+427 N
-432 HLRENLA
+432 NLA

-463 TYDASKVGSS
+463 TYDASNVGKS
-473 WSFTDQSIDLSQFK
+473 WTFTDQSIDLSQFK

-572 VADPKFYAEI
+572 VADPKLYAEI

>member
-64 DPENGT
+64 DPEKGT

-120 PSTYLADFKN
+120 PSTYLTDFKN

-217 ASKADDGNY
+217 AAKADDGNY

-232 SNEGKESAYM
+232 SNESKESAYM
-242 YPDPITVSESGVIS
+242 YPDPITVSENGVIS

-308 SPNSGGTFALKNIAR
+308 SPNSDGTFVLKNIAR
-323 NKTVKLT
+323 DKTVKLT

-377 DDSYGYYKGSAFVNK
+377 DDSHGYYKGSAFVNN
-392 KNLPS
+392 KNLVS

-405 IDLSKATAPVLNFNL
+405 IDLSKATAPVLNFTL
-420 AINHLRE
+420 AINFLKG
-427 NLAIN
+427 NK
-432 HLRENLA
+432 A

-453 DVASATWTDL
+453 DVAGATWTDL

-473 WSFTDQSIDLSQFK
+473 WNFTD
-487 GQKIV
+487 
-492 ISYGYKSTDKC
+492 
-503 APTVELKNT
+503 E
-512 LVKEKKYWDVC
+512 
-523 LFKEVPEN
+523 
-531 EVAAAMMRMTRAS
+531 
-544 GAYANTA
+544 
-551 ALYVYTNGTWAEYA
+551 
-565 KEDVNVL
+565 
-572 VADPKFYAEI
+572 
-582 GTDYVSKPSIIFPV
+582 PV
-596 YLAQKFPYAVKGE
+596 
-609 QVAVVYKKTADSNP
+609 
-623 IVEEYTLNGTWAAST
+623 
-638 NYSTRTT
+638 
-645 IFEKAADGTY
+645 
-655 TAQAGVY
+655 
-662 LDEALTGGNDGGF
+662 
-675 TVQDIA
+675 
-681 LTGVSYVWKND
+681 
-692 ASYGWKASAFMNNT
+692 
-706 NNETESWLLTPA
+706 
-718 IDLSEAMTPQLSFEE
+718 
-733 AHKFLNGN
+733 
-741 PLSEYMM
+741 
-748 VKVSTDYIDDV
+748 
-759 ESCTWETV
+759 
-767 EVDETQWSD
+767 
-776 GQSWD
+776 
-781 FYKVGPYSLSAYVGQ
+781 
-796 VIRIAFVYKS
+796 
-806 TSSAAPTWEIKNVL
+806 
-820 VNEAE
+820 

>member
-130 LKEYTLSNADYKKV
+130 LKEYTLTNADYKKV

-217 ASKADDGNY
+217 AAKADDGNY

-232 SNEGKESAYM
+232 SDESKESAYM
-242 YPDPITVSESGVIS
+242 YPDPMVVSENGVIS
-256 QDDGAEQVIAIEA
+256 QDDGAEQVIAIEV

-287 ATFDGFYVSS
+287 ATYDGFYVSS

-308 SPNSGGTFALKNIAR
+308 SPNSDGTFALKNIAR

-342 DSKYTY
+342 ESKYAY
-348 FSDPMNKESDKFTIK
+348 FSDPMDKETDKFAIK
-363 DVTLPEGSKYVWKI
+363 DVKLPEGSTYVWSI
-377 DDSYGYYKGSAFVNK
+377 DKYGYHKASAFVGG
-392 KNLPS
+392 KNLTS
-397 ESYVVSSE
+397 ESYLVSSE

-420 AINHLRE
+420 AINYLRG
-427 NLAIN
+427 
-432 HLRENLA
+432 NLA

-463 TYDASKVGSS
+463 TYDASNVGSS
-473 WSFTDQSIDLSQFK
+473 WTFTDQSIDLSQFN

-492 ISYGYKSTDKC
+492 IAYGYKSTDQC

-512 LVKEKKYWDVC
+512 LVKEKDAKYWDVC

-531 EVAAAMMRMTRAS
+531 EVAAAMMRMTIRAS

-623 IVEEYTLNGTWAAST
+623 IVEEYTFNGGWAAST

-645 IFEKAADGTY
+645 IFVKAADGTY

-681 LTGVSYVWKND
+681 LTGVSYVWKSD

-706 NNETESWLLTPA
+706 NYETESWLLTPA

>member
-25 FNLGSQISDVKKGVA
+25 FNLGSQISDVKKGVS
-40 IKLAAADYATVA
+40 IKLEAADYATVA

-95 AFITEKYPQA
+95 AFITEKYPEA

-130 LKEYTLSNADYKKV
+130 LKEYTLTNADYKKV

-198 PMVYQKVTSFDG
+198 SMVYQKVTSFDG

-217 ASKADDGNY
+217 AAKADDGNY

-232 SNEGKESAYM
+232 SDESKESAYM
-242 YPDPITVSESGVIS
+242 YPDPMVVSENGVIS
-256 QDDGAEQVIAIEA
+256 QDDGAEQVIAIEV

-287 ATFDGFYVSS
+287 ATYDGFYVSS

-308 SPNSGGTFALKNIAR
+308 SPNSDGTFALKNIAR

-342 DSKYTY
+342 ESKYAY
-348 FSDPMNKESDKFTIK
+348 FSDPMDKETDKFAIK
-363 DVTLPEGSKYVWKI
+363 DVKLPEGSTYVWSI
-377 DDSYGYYKGSAFVNK
+377 DKYGYHKASAFVGG
-392 KNLPS
+392 KNLTS
-397 ESYVVSSE
+397 ESYLVSSE

-420 AINHLRE
+420 AINYLRG
-427 NLAIN
+427 
-432 HLRENLA
+432 NLA

-463 TYDASKVGSS
+463 TYDASNVGSS
-473 WSFTDQSIDLSQFK
+473 WTFTDQSIDLSQFN

-492 ISYGYKSTDKC
+492 IAYGYKSTDQC

-512 LVKEKKYWDVC
+512 LVKEKDAKYWDVC

-531 EVAAAMMRMTRAS
+531 EVAAAMMRMTTRAS

-623 IVEEYTLNGTWAAST
+623 IVEEYTFNGGWAAST

-645 IFEKAADGTY
+645 IFVKAADGTY

-681 LTGVSYVWKND
+681 LTGVSYVWKSD

-706 NNETESWLLTPA
+706 NYETESWLLTPA

>member
-13 ASLTAC
+13 AALTAC
-19 EDYNDQ
+19 DDYNDQ
-25 FNLGSQISDVKKGVA
+25 FNLDSQISDVKKGVA
-40 IKLAAADYATVA
+40 IKLAAADYATIA

-85 DKTEAEWFLP
+85 SKTEAEWFLP

-105 DAGSRFSVSYNMYKA
+105 DAGSRFSVSYNMYRE
-120 PSTYLADFKN
+120 PSAYLADFKN
-130 LKEYTLSNADYKKV
+130 LKEYTLSNADYRNV
-144 WAETATATYLSP
+144 WGETASATYLSP
-156 STMKKL
+156 STVKKL
-162 PEVLAGAMSNPAE
+162 PEVLSGAVSNPAE
-175 GDMVAV
+175 GDMMVV

-210 EGGNYVI
+210 EAGNYVI
-217 ASKADDGNY
+217 AAKADDGNY

-232 SNEGKESAYM
+232 SNESKESAYM
-242 YPDPITVSESGVIS
+242 YPDPITVSENGVIS

-287 ATFDGFYVSS
+287 ATYDGFYVSS
-297 SKPAEAGEWSI
+297 SKPTEAGEWSI
-308 SPNSGGTFALKNIAR
+308 SPNSDGTFVLKNIAR
-323 NKTVKLT
+323 DKTVKLT

-363 DVTLPEGSKYVWKI
+363 DVTLPEGSTYVWKI
-377 DDSYGYYKGSAFVNK
+377 DDSHGYYKGSAFVNN
-392 KNLPS
+392 KNLVS

-405 IDLSKATAPVLNFNL
+405 IDLSKATAPVLNFTL
-420 AINHLRE
+420 AINFL
-427 NLAIN
+427 NGN
-432 HLRENLA
+432 KA

-453 DVASATWTDL
+453 DVAGATWTDL

-473 WSFTDQSIDLSQFK
+473 WTFTDQSIDLSQFK

-492 ISYGYKSTDKC
+492 IAYGYKSTDQC

-512 LVKEKKYWDVC
+512 LVKEKDAKYWDVC

-531 EVAAAMMRMTRAS
+531 EVAAAMVRMSRAT
-544 GAYANTA
+544 GAYANSS
-551 ALYVYTNGTWAEYA
+551 ALYTYSNGTWAEYS

-582 GTDYVSKPSIIFPV
+582 GADYVSKPSVTFPI

-609 QVAVVYKKTADSNP
+609 QVAVVYKKTADGNP
-623 IVEEYTLNGTWAAST
+623 VVEEYTLNGTWAAST
-638 NYSTRTT
+638 AYSTRTT

-681 LTGVSYVWKND
+681 LTGVSYVWKSD

-706 NNETESWLLTPA
+706 NYPTESWLLTPA
-718 IDLSEAMTPQLSFEE
+718 IDLSEAVSPQLLFEE
-733 AHKFLNGN
+733 AHKFLNNN

-748 VKVSTDYIDDV
+748 IKVSTDYVDNV
-759 ESCTWETV
+759 EDCTWETL

-806 TSSAAPTWEIKNVL
+806 TSNAAPTWEIKNVL

>member
-64 DPENGT
+64 DPEKGT

-120 PSTYLADFKN
+120 PSTYLTDFKN

-217 ASKADDGNY
+217 AAKADDGNY

-232 SNEGKESAYM
+232 SNESKESAYM
-242 YPDPITVSESGVIS
+242 YPDPITVSENGVIS

-308 SPNSGGTFALKNIAR
+308 SPNSDGTFVLKNIAR
-323 NKTVKLT
+323 DKTVKLT

-348 FSDPMNKESDKFTIK
+348 FSDPMNKETDKFAIK
-363 DVTLPEGSKYVWKI
+363 DVKLPEGSTYVWSI
-377 DDSYGYYKGSAFVNK
+377 DKKYACHKASAFVGE
-392 KNLPS
+392 KNLTS
-397 ESYVVSSE
+397 ESYLVSSE

-420 AINHLRE
+420 AINHLGE
-427 NLAIN
+427 NLA
-432 HLRENLA
+432 A
-439 TDFFTVRVSSNYTG
+439 TDFFTVRVSSDYTG

>member
-217 ASKADDGNY
+217 AAKADDGNY

-348 FSDPMNKESDKFTIK
+348 FSDPMNK
-363 DVTLPEGSKYVWKI
+363 
-377 DDSYGYYKGSAFVNK
+377 
-392 KNLPS
+392 
-397 ESYVVSSE
+397 
-405 IDLSKATAPVLNFNL
+405 
-420 AINHLRE
+420 
-427 NLAIN
+427 
-432 HLRENLA
+432 
-439 TDFFTVRVSSNYTG
+439 
-453 DVASATWTDL
+453 
-463 TYDASKVGSS
+463 
-473 WSFTDQSIDLSQFK
+473 
-487 GQKIV
+487 
-492 ISYGYKSTDKC
+492 
-503 APTVELKNT
+503 
-512 LVKEKKYWDVC
+512 
-523 LFKEVPEN
+523 
-531 EVAAAMMRMTRAS
+531 
-544 GAYANTA
+544 
-551 ALYVYTNGTWAEYA
+551 
-565 KEDVNVL
+565 
-572 VADPKFYAEI
+572 
-582 GTDYVSKPSIIFPV
+582 
-596 YLAQKFPYAVKGE
+596 
-609 QVAVVYKKTADSNP
+609 
-623 IVEEYTLNGTWAAST
+623 
-638 NYSTRTT
+638 
-645 IFEKAADGTY
+645 
-655 TAQAGVY
+655 
-662 LDEALTGGNDGGF
+662 
-675 TVQDIA
+675 
-681 LTGVSYVWKND
+681 
-692 ASYGWKASAFMNNT
+692 
-706 NNETESWLLTPA
+706 
-718 IDLSEAMTPQLSFEE
+718 
-733 AHKFLNGN
+733 
-741 PLSEYMM
+741 
-748 VKVSTDYIDDV
+748 
-759 ESCTWETV
+759 
-767 EVDETQWSD
+767 
-776 GQSWD
+776 
-781 FYKVGPYSLSAYVGQ
+781 
-796 VIRIAFVYKS
+796 
-806 TSSAAPTWEIKNVL
+806 
-820 VNEAE
+820 

>member
-13 ASLTAC
+13 ASLTVC

-25 FNLGSQISDVKKGVA
+25 FNLGSQISDVKKGVS
-40 IKLAAADYATVA
+40 IKLEAADYATVA

-95 AFITEKYPQA
+95 AFITEKYPEA

-130 LKEYTLSNADYKKV
+130 LKEYTLTNADYKKV

-217 ASKADDGNY
+217 AAKADDGNY

-232 SNEGKESAYM
+232 SDESKESAYM
-242 YPDPITVSESGVIS
+242 YPDPMVVSENGVIS
-256 QDDGAEQVIAIEA
+256 QDDGAEQVIAIEV

-287 ATFDGFYVSS
+287 ATYDGFYVSS

-308 SPNSGGTFALKNIAR
+308 SPNSDGTFALKNIAR

-342 DSKYTY
+342 ESKYAY
-348 FSDPMNKESDKFTIK
+348 FSDPMDKETDKFAIK
-363 DVTLPEGSKYVWKI
+363 DVKLPEGSTYVWSI
-377 DDSYGYYKGSAFVNK
+377 DKYGYHKASAFVGG
-392 KNLPS
+392 KNLTS
-397 ESYVVSSE
+397 ESYLVSSE

-420 AINHLRE
+420 AINYLRG
-427 NLAIN
+427 
-432 HLRENLA
+432 NLA

-463 TYDASKVGSS
+463 TYDASNVGSS
-473 WSFTDQSIDLSQFK
+473 WTFTDQSIDLSQFN

-492 ISYGYKSTDKC
+492 IAYGYKSTDQC

-512 LVKEKKYWDVC
+512 LVKEKDAKYWDVC

-531 EVAAAMMRMTRAS
+531 EVAAAMMRMTTRAS

-623 IVEEYTLNGTWAAST
+623 IVEEYTFNGGWAVST

-645 IFEKAADGTY
+645 IFVKAADGTY

-681 LTGVSYVWKND
+681 LTGVSYVWKSD

-706 NNETESWLLTPA
+706 NYETESWLLTPA

>member
-130 LKEYTLSNADYKKV
+130 LKEYTLTNADYKKV

-191 AGGGSVV
+191 AGGGPVV

-217 ASKADDGNY
+217 AAKADDGNY

-232 SNEGKESAYM
+232 SDESKESAYM
-242 YPDPITVSESGVIS
+242 YPDPMVVSENGVIS
-256 QDDGAEQVIAIEA
+256 QDDGAEQVIAIEV

-287 ATFDGFYVSS
+287 ATYDGFYVSS

-308 SPNSGGTFALKNIAR
+308 SPNSDGTFALKNIAR

-342 DSKYTY
+342 ESKYAY
-348 FSDPMNKESDKFTIK
+348 FSDPMDKETDKFAIK
-363 DVTLPEGSKYVWKI
+363 DVKLPEGSTYVWSI
-377 DDSYGYYKGSAFVNK
+377 DKYGYHKASAFVGG
-392 KNLPS
+392 KNLTS
-397 ESYVVSSE
+397 ESYLVSSE

-420 AINHLRE
+420 AINYLRG
-427 NLAIN
+427 
-432 HLRENLA
+432 NLA

-463 TYDASKVGSS
+463 TYDASNVGSS
-473 WSFTDQSIDLSQFK
+473 WTFTDQSIDLSQFN

-492 ISYGYKSTDKC
+492 IAYGYKSTDQC

-512 LVKEKKYWDVC
+512 LVKEKDAKYWDVC

-531 EVAAAMMRMTRAS
+531 EVAAAMMRMTTRAS

-623 IVEEYTLNGTWAAST
+623 IVEEYTFNGGWAAST

-645 IFEKAADGTY
+645 IFVKAADGTY

-681 LTGVSYVWKND
+681 LTGVSYVWKSD

-706 NNETESWLLTPA
+706 NYETESWLLTPA

>member
-25 FNLGSQISDVKKGVA
+25 FNLGSQISDVKKGVS
-40 IKLAAADYATVA
+40 IKLEAADYATVA

-95 AFITEKYPQA
+95 AFITEKYPEA

-130 LKEYTLSNADYKKV
+130 LKEYTLTNADYKKV

-162 PEVLAGAMSNPAE
+162 PEVLAGAMSNPVE

-217 ASKADDGNY
+217 AAKADDGNY

-232 SNEGKESAYM
+232 SDESKESAYM
-242 YPDPITVSESGVIS
+242 YPDPMVVSENGVIS
-256 QDDGAEQVIAIEA
+256 QDDGAEQVIAIEV

-287 ATFDGFYVSS
+287 ATYDGFYVSS

-308 SPNSGGTFALKNIAR
+308 SPNSDGTFALKNIAR

-342 DSKYTY
+342 ESKYAY
-348 FSDPMNKESDKFTIK
+348 FSDPMDKETDKFAIK
-363 DVTLPEGSKYVWKI
+363 DVKLPEGSTYVWSI
-377 DDSYGYYKGSAFVNK
+377 DKYGYHKASAFVGG
-392 KNLPS
+392 KNLTS
-397 ESYVVSSE
+397 ESYLVSSE

-420 AINHLRE
+420 AINYLRG
-427 NLAIN
+427 
-432 HLRENLA
+432 NLA

-463 TYDASKVGSS
+463 TYDASNVGSS
-473 WSFTDQSIDLSQFK
+473 WTFTDQSIDLSQFN

-492 ISYGYKSTDKC
+492 IAYGYKSTDQC

-512 LVKEKKYWDVC
+512 LVKEKDAKYWDVC

-531 EVAAAMMRMTRAS
+531 EVAAAMMRMTTRAS

-623 IVEEYTLNGTWAAST
+623 IVEEYTFNGGWAVST

-645 IFEKAADGTY
+645 IFVKAADGTY

-681 LTGVSYVWKND
+681 LTGVSYVWKSD

-706 NNETESWLLTPA
+706 NYETESWLLTPA

>member
-130 LKEYTLSNADYKKV
+130 LKEYTLSNADYRNV
-144 WAETATATYLSP
+144 WGETASATYLSP

-181 NYAYSEFEPS
+181 NYAYSEFEPGS
-191 AGGGSVV
+191 GGGSVI

-217 ASKADDGNY
+217 AAKADDGNY

-232 SNEGKESAYM
+232 SNESKESAYM
-242 YPDPITVSESGVIS
+242 YPDPIAVSENGVIS
-256 QDDGAEQVIAIEA
+256 QDDGAEQVIAIEV

-287 ATFDGFYVSS
+287 ATYDGFYVSS

-308 SPNSGGTFALKNIAR
+308 SPNSDGTFALKNIAR

-342 DSKYTY
+342 ESKYAY
-348 FSDPMNKESDKFTIK
+348 FSDPMDKETDKFAIK
-363 DVTLPEGSKYVWKI
+363 DVKLPEGSTYVWSI
-377 DDSYGYYKGSAFVNK
+377 DKYGYHKASAFVGG
-392 KNLPS
+392 KNLAS
-397 ESYVVSSE
+397 ESYLVSSE

-420 AINHLRE
+420 AINFL
-427 NLAIN
+427 NGN
-432 HLRENLA
+432 KA

-453 DVASATWTDL
+453 DIASATWTDL

-473 WSFTDQSIDLSQFK
+473 WTFTDQSIDLSQFN

-492 ISYGYKSTDKC
+492 IAYGYKSTDQC

-512 LVKEKKYWDVC
+512 LVKEKDAKYWDVC

-531 EVAAAMMRMTRAS
+531 EVAAAMMRMTTRAS

-623 IVEEYTLNGTWAAST
+623 IVEEYTFNGGWAAST

-681 LTGVSYVWKND
+681 LTGVSYVWKSD

-706 NNETESWLLTPA
+706 NYETESWLLTPA
-718 IDLSEAMTPQLSFEE
+718 VDLSEAMTPQLSFEE
-733 AHKFLNGN
+733 AHKFLGTNKI
-741 PLSEYMM
+741 SDYMM
-748 VKVSTDYIDDV
+748 VKVSTDYVDDV
-759 ESCTWETV
+759 ESCTWEDV
-767 EVDETQWSD
+767 EIDETQWSD